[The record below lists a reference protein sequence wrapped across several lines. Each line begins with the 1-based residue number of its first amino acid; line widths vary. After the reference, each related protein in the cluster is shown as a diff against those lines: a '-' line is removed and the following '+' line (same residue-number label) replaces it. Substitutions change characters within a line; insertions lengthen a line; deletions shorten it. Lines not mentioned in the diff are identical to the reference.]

1 MALDVYQRLEAVA
14 ARLQELEAQLMEI
27 NAERANEKTK
37 FMDDIRLA
45 AFTACIPL
53 GGGSFDRDSI
63 HMACKKAVLWS
74 ETYNTLLSSHT
85 TKLS

>member
-1 MALDVYQRLEAVA
+1 MGLDVYQRLEAVA
-14 ARLQELEAQLMEI
+14 VRLQEVEAQLMEI

-53 GGGSFDRDSI
+53 GGGSYSAEI
-63 HMACKKAVLWS
+63 IATACRKALLWS
-74 ETYNTLLSSHT
+74 ETYKTLLSEYNS
-85 TKLS
+85 KLS